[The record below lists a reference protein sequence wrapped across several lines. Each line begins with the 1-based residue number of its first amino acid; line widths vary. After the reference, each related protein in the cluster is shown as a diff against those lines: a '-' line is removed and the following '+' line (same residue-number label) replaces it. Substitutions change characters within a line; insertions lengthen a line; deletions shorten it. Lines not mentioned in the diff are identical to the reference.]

1 MKAKLFIIAGLLLAS
16 TSAFAGVHWS
26 VGIGVGG
33 YYPPPPVAVYAPPP
47 PPPAYYV
54 PAAPGPGYV
63 WVSGYYYPVGPRYVW
78 RAGYWARRPFPG
90 AYWVA
95 PRYHGH
101 RYYGGYWHRR

>member
-1 MKAKLFIIAGLLLAS
+1 MKAKLLIWAGLLLAS

-47 PPPAYYV
+47 PPPVYYV
-54 PAAPGPGYV
+54 PPAPGPGYA

-78 RAGYWARRPFPG
+78 
-90 AYWVA
+90 
-95 PRYHGH
+95 H
-101 RYYGGYWHRR
+101 GGYGPGRRIGALIGLLHGITATGIT